1 METNASMEQVLDN
14 LDKNR
19 VYKTK
24 NSMLTGLILVSVGI
38 TSLIMYSRLE
48 LTSESLMAQFIFV
61 AGAILFTIG
70 IFKIFNRKN
79 YYISANNHQKLKV
92 FELYFNV
99 SERDKL
105 VRLLETGNLS
115 GIKDLNSA
123 VVDGLKLRVMA
134 TKDGLLCF
142 SQAIGFVSYE
152 YVNITPVMDHS
163 KAEYEILSG
172 IKQSGK

>member
-1 METNASMEQVLDN
+1 METNASLEQVLEN

-24 NSMLTGLILVSVGI
+24 NSVLTGTILVSIGI
-38 TSLIMYSRLE
+38 GSLIMYSRLE
-48 LTSESLMAQFIFV
+48 SASESLMAQFIFV

-70 IFKIFNRKN
+70 IFKIFIRKSF
-79 YYISANNHQKLKV
+79 YVSAENHQKLKT

-99 SERDKL
+99 TERDKL
-105 VRLLETGNLS
+105 ARLLETGNLT
-115 GIKDLNSA
+115 GIKDLNAA

-152 YVNITPVMDHS
+152 YVTITPVMDHS
-163 KAEYEILSG
+163 KADYEILSG
-172 IKQSGK
+172 IIKSRK